1 MCMCVLVHACVVQV
15 LCRLGFSLTAS
26 LPIYLL
32 AKTQQCLLFA
42 LSSVCPPLISFLL
55 TFSFYSS
62 HPILL
67 LRYPLSLSTTIIS
80 ALLET
85 LPLLI
90 HKQHTPHTIGFHRH
104 RSMIQSPAC
113 THARALFPCLCTLL
127 PCLPSPLF
135 LPATSARQFPTLA
148 GIKWRLQPFVFCYV
162 QIVGTLTRL

>member
-1 MCMCVLVHACVVQV
+1 MCMCVLVRACVVQV

-104 RSMIQSPAC
+104 RSMIQSPAF
-113 THARALFPCLCTLL
+113 THMLAHFFLVYAPYYLAFPHPSSRRLPPPDSSLL
-127 PCLPSPLF
+127 QQ
-135 LPATSARQFPTLA
+135 A
-148 GIKWRLQPFVFCYV
+148 
-162 QIVGTLTRL
+162 

>member
-1 MCMCVLVHACVVQV
+1 MCMCVLVRACVVQV

-42 LSSVCPPLISFLL
+42 LSSVC
-55 TFSFYSS
+55 

-135 LPATSARQFPTLA
+135 SPATSARQFPTSA

-162 QIVGTLTRL
+162 QIVATLTRL

>member
-1 MCMCVLVHACVVQV
+1 MCMCVLVRACVVQV

-42 LSSVCPPLISFLL
+42 LSSVC
-55 TFSFYSS
+55 

-135 LPATSARQFPTLA
+135 SPATSARQFPNSA

>member
-1 MCMCVLVHACVVQV
+1 MCMCVLVRACVVQV

-42 LSSVCPPLISFLL
+42 LSSVC
-55 TFSFYSS
+55 

-135 LPATSARQFPTLA
+135 SPATSARQFPNSA
-148 GIKWRLQPFVFCYV
+148 GIK
-162 QIVGTLTRL
+162 

>member
-1 MCMCVLVHACVVQV
+1 MCMCVLVRACVVQV

-42 LSSVCPPLISFLL
+42 LSSVC
-55 TFSFYSS
+55 

-135 LPATSARQFPTLA
+135 SPATSARQFPTSA

>member
-1 MCMCVLVHACVVQV
+1 MCMCVLVRACVVQV

-26 LPIYLL
+26 LPIYLR

-42 LSSVCPPLISFLL
+42 LSSVC
-55 TFSFYSS
+55 

-135 LPATSARQFPTLA
+135 SPATSARQFPTSA